1 MPTTEEIKRARK
13 AAGLTQLEA
22 IRVLR
27 PGSKTART
35 WLKWERSGEIPS
47 DSWELFLIKT
57 KAARKKTQT
66 REKGHEPH

>member
-22 IRVLR
+22 IRLLR

-35 WLKWERSGEIPS
+35 WLTWETKPDSMPLE
-47 DSWELFLIKT
+47 SWEYFLLKT
-57 KAARKKTQT
+57 KAAR
-66 REKGHEPH
+66 RRSGV